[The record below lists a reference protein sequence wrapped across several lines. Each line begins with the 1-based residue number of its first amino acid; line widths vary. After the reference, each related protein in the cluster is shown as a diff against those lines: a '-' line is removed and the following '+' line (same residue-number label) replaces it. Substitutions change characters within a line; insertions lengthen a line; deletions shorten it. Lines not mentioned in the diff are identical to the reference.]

1 MTSTQKNTALKK
13 RKGMAI
19 KGLKAYIKALEIAEG
34 NRQSRARYRY
44 EISQDGESARIFT
57 AADGVTVEGTQ
68 RSLADW
74 ASIGA
79 PARLALI
86 ALRYTKDKLDRPGE
100 PVFYTLNVITGE
112 ASITRQGELVSTDET
127 GSTLPASTTAWAEL
141 GKAIERREFESLR
154 AAKEYRNESAIGI
167 VESNMIRW
175 GIIRAPRSS
184 TTQ

>member
-1 MTSTQKNTALKK
+1 MPTDAQVSAT
-13 RKGMAI
+13 
-19 KGLKAYIKALEIAEG
+19 
-34 NRQSRARYRY
+34 
-44 EISQDGESARIFT
+44 IS
-57 AADGVTVEGTQ
+57 AA
-68 RSLADW
+68 
-74 ASIGA
+74 
-79 PARLALI
+79 
-86 ALRYTKDKLDRPGE
+86 TKDKLDRPGE